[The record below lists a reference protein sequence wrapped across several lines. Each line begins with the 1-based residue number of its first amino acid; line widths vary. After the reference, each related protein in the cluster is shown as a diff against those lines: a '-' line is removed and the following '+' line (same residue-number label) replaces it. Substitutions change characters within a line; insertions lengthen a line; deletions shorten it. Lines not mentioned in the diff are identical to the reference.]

1 MSSNATD
8 MGDGI
13 DLKGMSFGEACEALG
28 DESNAKGY
36 VHKKADTSSRWAFC
50 FSFLPSEYTESELL
64 EAIGAEYGAGEY
76 PVQFKQRNTKGN
88 ELIRWQKNMQV
99 QARRPGAQLSPAV
112 ATVAPAPALANDA
125 LAAALENQTRMLSAV
140 LEKLS
145 TPPPIPEQKSTLE
158 IAGELA
164 ALKDLFTDSK
174 QSVLEQVKDVLELK
188 AMLLENNDAPADP
201 MAAALKYLGP
211 AIEKGLEAQAQA
223 EAAPGMP
230 APELQAM
237 PPAPELQVNAANT
250 AAETVNSAPA
260 APAEPTEAD
269 ITKAFDRFAENYLEP
284 VLQLH
289 EKKQPVNQAADWVVR
304 MIGDNDQAIYVIGL
318 VICQDDMV
326 VRLSKYDKRVLD
338 CATWLDSLA
347 DHLAHA
353 LWPQANAEPSD
364 DTATIHATI
373 EELAGDGGINDADQ
387 SGDSEDELVA
397 GGGVPDDRTNAP
409 TKGHDNDA

>member
-1 MSSNATD
+1 MSSNAID
-8 MGDGI
+8 ISDGI
-13 DLKGMSFGEACEALG
+13 DLKGMSFGEACEALA
-28 DESNAKGY
+28 DDSNAKGY
-36 VHKKADTSSRWAFC
+36 VHKKADSSSRWAFC

-64 EAIGAEYGAGEY
+64 ELIGAEYGAGEY
-76 PVQFKQRNTKGN
+76 PVQFKMRNKKGN

-99 QARRPGAQLSPAV
+99 QARRLGAQLTPAA
-112 ATVAPAPALANDA
+112 ATPAPAPAPENDA

-145 TPPPIPEQKSTLE
+145 TPAPIPEQKSTLE

-188 AMLLENNDAPADP
+188 QMLLENNDAPADP

-223 EAAPGMP
+223 DTAPGPGRP
-230 APELQAM
+230 APELPATPPAELPAT
-237 PPAPELQVNAANT
+237 PPAPEPAP
-250 AAETVNSAPA
+250 EPAPA
-260 APAEPTEAD
+260 AEPTETD
-269 ITKAFDRFAENYLEP
+269 ITKAFDLFAEKYLTP

-289 EKKQPVNQAADWVVR
+289 EKNQPVNQAAEWVVR

-326 VRLSKYDKRVLD
+326 MRLSKYDKRVLD
-338 CATWLDSLA
+338 CASWLDSLA

-353 LWPQANAEPSD
+353 LWPQANADPNA

-373 EELAGDGGINDADQ
+373 EAGDAGGVISDADQ
-387 SGDSEDELVA
+387 QGDSEDELVA
-397 GGGVPDDRTNAP
+397 GGGVPDESIDAP